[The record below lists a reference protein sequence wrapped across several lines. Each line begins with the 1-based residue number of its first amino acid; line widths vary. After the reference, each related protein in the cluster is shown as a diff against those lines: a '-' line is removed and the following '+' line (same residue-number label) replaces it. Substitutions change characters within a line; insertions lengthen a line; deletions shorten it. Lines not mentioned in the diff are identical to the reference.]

1 VSGLI
6 GLTALAWAATK
17 RPSAASA
24 SVVGLVPVAFL
35 VLVGIGLVF
44 GGVDGLAG
52 LIAFLF
58 LLPFAALNI
67 VWLRSASG

>member
-1 VSGLI
+1 VGSDETTLGRFRERGGFGSRGLPR
-6 GLTALAWAATK
+6 ARW
-17 RPSAASA
+17 
-24 SVVGLVPVAFL
+24 
-35 VLVGIGLVF
+35 IGLVF